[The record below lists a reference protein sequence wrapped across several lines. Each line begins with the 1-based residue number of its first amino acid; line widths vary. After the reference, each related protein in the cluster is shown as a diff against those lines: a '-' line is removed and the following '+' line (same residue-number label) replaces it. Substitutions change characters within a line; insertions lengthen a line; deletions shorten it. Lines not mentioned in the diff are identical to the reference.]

1 MDSCLAAWMKPQV
14 FTSTTLAS
22 SAGVSSQPDA
32 VSRAASSSESTSLRA
47 QPSVTRLTVRRADAG
62 RGATPLEDT
71 PRAYPGGQLDWLARL
86 GARGIAGD
94 GGAWAEAQGLRLG
107 GGNGLALAV

>member
-22 SAGVSSQPDA
+22 SSEVSSQPDA

-47 QPSVTRLTVRRADAG
+47 QPSVTRLTVRAG
-62 RGATPLEDT
+62 GREGGDGDT
-71 PRAYPGGQLDWLARL
+71 P
-86 GARGIAGD
+86 
-94 GGAWAEAQGLRLG
+94 
-107 GGNGLALAV
+107 